1 MEIQKHITSGNFLQF
16 ALEHGQSKEKKSV
29 WIHSYLLTMVMFQS
43 KLFNCQ
49 GLVSL
54 TYLFI
59 YIYIYSADHPTRSA
73 CCWGWVAHAEGNSHG
88 HVFVSTGEP
97 RDGAQGC
104 TPLGELSYM
113 EDLKNSKELVHG
125 FINQLMAG
133 TKINCGILRWL
144 QTSQWSAWMNP
155 ILAASFTPSK
165 PPTWFIWN

>member
-1 MEIQKHITSGNFLQF
+1 LDPFIPINDGDVPKQTVQLPGARFIN
-16 ALEHGQSKEKKSV
+16 
-29 WIHSYLLTMVMFQS
+29 
-43 KLFNCQ
+43 
-49 GLVSL
+49 
-54 TYLFI
+54 LFI
-59 YIYIYSADHPTRSA
+59 YIYIYSADNPTRSA

-133 TKINCGILRWL
+133 TKINCGILR
-144 QTSQWSAWMNP
+144 
-155 ILAASFTPSK
+155 
-165 PPTWFIWN
+165 

>member
-59 YIYIYSADHPTRSA
+59 YISI
-73 CCWGWVAHAEGNSHG
+73 
-88 HVFVSTGEP
+88 
-97 RDGAQGC
+97 
-104 TPLGELSYM
+104 
-113 EDLKNSKELVHG
+113 
-125 FINQLMAG
+125 
-133 TKINCGILRWL
+133 L
-144 QTSQWSAWMNP
+144 QTTRP
-155 ILAASFTPSK
+155 D
-165 PPTWFIWN
+165 PPVAGVGLPMPKGTAMATSSSRLVNLEMGLKDALHLVNSVIWRI